1 MKQKILL
8 FINLFLTIIF
18 ISYFIIVIINR
29 YVLGN
34 SPYVKKISIYSE
46 DKNINEFVLLLNIDN
61 KSKIDSLNLKELSK
75 KISTIP
81 DIKKSSIRKLSNG
94 SVVLKIEKYKPVA
107 LWTDGKNYFI
117 ISSEG
122 KIISSYQKVNCKF
135 LVIKGKVPSNIM
147 SITSELKGLIDK
159 IDYVSWIEDR
169 RWNIYFKNGLIIKL
183 PEKNP
188 YKILR
193 SFMTINNLNDIFS
206 KKIEFIDLRN
216 ENIIVKLK

>member
-34 SPYVKKISIYSE
+34 SPYVKKISIYTE

-107 LWTDGKNYFI
+107 LWMDGKNYFI

-122 KIISSYQKVNCKF
+122 KIISNYQKVNSKF

-183 PEKNP
+183 PEKDP

>member
-107 LWTDGKNYFI
+107 LWMDGKNYFI

-122 KIISSYQKVNCKF
+122 KIISNYQKVDNKF

-193 SFMTINNLNDIFS
+193 SFMTINNLNDILS

>member
-34 SPYVKKISIYSE
+34 SPYVKKISIYTE

-61 KSKIDSLNLKELSK
+61 KSKIDTLNLKELSK

-81 DIKKSSIRKLSNG
+81 DIKKSSIRKLSNS

-107 LWTDGKNYFI
+107 LWMDGKNYFI

-122 KIISSYQKVNCKF
+122 KIISNYQKVNSKF

-183 PEKNP
+183 PEKDP

>member
-107 LWTDGKNYFI
+107 LWMDGKNYFI

-122 KIISSYQKVNCKF
+122 KIISNYQKVDNKF

-193 SFMTINNLNDIFS
+193 SFMTINNLNDISS

>member
-18 ISYFIIVIINR
+18 ISYFIVVIINR

-34 SPYVKKISIYSE
+34 SPYVKKISIYTE
-46 DKNINEFVLLLNIDN
+46 DKNINEFVLLLNINN

-107 LWTDGKNYFI
+107 LWMDGKNYFI

-122 KIISSYQKVNCKF
+122 KIISNYQKVNSKF

-183 PEKNP
+183 PEKDP